1 MINIKIGNI
10 EFSGFAALAPMA
22 GVADRAMREMCISH
36 GAAFSVGEL
45 TSSKGVSMGD
55 KKSKTLL
62 SCNDAERPMASQIF
76 GGDPQTMAEAAKIA
90 EEFNPDFID
99 INMGCP
105 APKVISSGGGSAIL
119 KNPELAGEIVN
130 AVVNAVSLPITVKIR
145 SGWDKD
151 SINAVEVAKIV
162 EQAGAAAITV
172 HGRTRAQMYAPSADW
187 GIIKAVKDA
196 VKIPVIGNGDI
207 VTAQDAAKMYEQTG
221 CDLVMVGRGAMGRP
235 WIFSQINAY
244 LGSEQILP
252 DPPLSKKMLTMIKQI
267 ELMNK
272 YKDPHNAMLEARKH
286 TAWYMYGL
294 RGAANLRKMCATIT
308 SMDDVINIAKT
319 AMEENGENNSTFV

>member
-1 MINIKIGNI
+1 MLKIGNI
-10 EFSGFAALAPMA
+10 EFNGFAALAPMA
-22 GVADRAMREMCISH
+22 GVADRAMRELCIAH

-62 SCNDAERPMASQIF
+62 ACNDAERPMASQLF
-76 GGDPQTMAEAAKIA
+76 GGDPKTMAEAAKAA
-90 EEFNPDFID
+90 EQFAPDFID

-119 KNPELAGEIVN
+119 KNPDLAGEIVY
-130 AVVNAVSLPITVKIR
+130 AVKNAVSLPVTVKIR
-145 SGWDKD
+145 SGWDEN
-151 SINAVEVAKIV
+151 SINAVSVAKIV
-162 EQAGAAAITV
+162 QQAGADAITV

-196 VKIPVIGNGDI
+196 VNIPVIGNGDI
-207 VTAQDAAKMYEQTG
+207 VTAADAAKMYEQTG
-221 CDLVMVGRGAMGRP
+221 CDMVMVGRAAMGRP
-235 WIFSQINAY
+235 WIFSQINA
-244 LGSEQILP
+244 LLSSEQNLP
-252 DPPLSKKMLTMIKQI
+252 DPPLSQKMLIMIRQI

-286 TAWYMYGL
+286 TAWYMHGL
-294 RGAANLRKMCATIT
+294 RGAANLRKMCATINT
-308 SMDDVINIAKT
+308 MDDVINLVKLVMA
-319 AMEENGENNSTFV
+319 ENNE

>member
-1 MINIKIGNI
+1 MLKIGNI
-10 EFSGFAALAPMA
+10 EFNGFAALAPMA
-22 GVADRAMREMCISH
+22 GVADRAMRELCIAH

-62 SCNDAERPMASQIF
+62 ACNDAERPMASQLF
-76 GGDPQTMAEAAKIA
+76 GGDPKTMAEAAKAA
-90 EEFNPDFID
+90 ERFDPDFID

-119 KNPELAGEIVN
+119 KNPDLAGEIVY
-130 AVVNAVSLPITVKIR
+130 AVKNAVSLPVTVKIR
-145 SGWDKD
+145 SGWDEN
-151 SINAVEVAKIV
+151 SINAVSVAKIV
-162 EQAGAAAITV
+162 QQAGADAITV

-196 VKIPVIGNGDI
+196 VHIPVIGNGDI
-207 VTAQDAAKMYEQTG
+207 VTAADAAKMYEQTG
-221 CDLVMVGRGAMGRP
+221 CDMVMVGRAAMGRP
-235 WIFSQINAY
+235 WIFSQINA
-244 LGSEQILP
+244 LLSSEQILP
-252 DPPLSKKMLTMIKQI
+252 DPPLSQKMLTMIRQI

-286 TAWYMYGL
+286 TAWYMHGL
-294 RGAANLRKMCATIT
+294 RGAANLRKMCATIN
-308 SMDDVINIAKT
+308 SMDDVINLVKLVMA
-319 AMEENGENNSTFV
+319 ENNE

>member
-1 MINIKIGNI
+1 MLKIGDI
-10 EFSGFAALAPMA
+10 EFNGYAALAPMA
-22 GVADRAMREMCISH
+22 GVADRAMRELCIAH

-62 SCNDAERPMASQIF
+62 ACNEAERPMASQLF
-76 GGDPQTMAEAAKIA
+76 GGDPKTMAEAAKSA
-90 EEFNPDFID
+90 EQFAPDFID

-119 KNPELAGEIVN
+119 KNPELAGEIVY
-130 AVVNAVSLPITVKIR
+130 AVKNAVSLPVTVKIR
-145 SGWDKD
+145 SGWDAN

-162 EQAGAAAITV
+162 EQAGASAITV

-187 GIIKAVKDA
+187 GIIKAVKNA

-207 VTAQDAAKMYEQTG
+207 VTAADAAKMYEQTG
-221 CDLVMVGRGAMGRP
+221 CDMVMVGRAAMGRP
-235 WIFSQINAY
+235 WLFSQINAY
-244 LGSEQILP
+244 VSAERILP
-252 DPPLSKKMLTMIKQI
+252 DPPLSQKMLTMIRQI

-272 YKDPHNAMLEARKH
+272 YKDPHNAMFEARKH
-286 TAWYMYGL
+286 TAWYMHGL
-294 RGAANLRKMCATIT
+294 RGAANFRKMCATIS
-308 SMDDVINIAKT
+308 SMDDVINLVKIVMAEN
-319 AMEENGENNSTFV
+319 EEQ

>member
-1 MINIKIGNI
+1 MLKIGDI
-10 EFSGFAALAPMA
+10 EFKGYAALAPMA
-22 GVADRAMREMCISH
+22 GVADRAMRELCIAH

-76 GGDPQTMAEAAKIA
+76 GGDPITMAQAAKVA
-90 EEFNPDFID
+90 EQFGPNFID

-119 KNPELAGEIVN
+119 KNPELAGEIVS
-130 AVVNAVSLPITVKIR
+130 AVKNAVSLPVTVKIR
-145 SGWDKD
+145 SGWDEN
-151 SINAVEVAKIV
+151 SINAVQVAKIV
-162 EQAGAAAITV
+162 EAAGASAITI

-207 VTAQDAAKMYEQTG
+207 VTAGDAAKMYEQTG
-221 CDLVMVGRGAMGRP
+221 CDMVMVGRAAMGRP
-235 WIFSQINAY
+235 WLFSQINA
-244 LGSEQILP
+244 LLSAGQILP
-252 DPPLSKKMLTMIKQI
+252 DPPLSQKMVTMIRQI

-286 TAWYMYGL
+286 TAWYMHGL
-294 RGAANLRKMCATIT
+294 RGAANLRKMCAQINT
-308 SMDDVINIAKT
+308 MDDVINLVKIV
-319 AMEENGENNSTFV
+319 MQENEE